1 MCALLPRRRGADA
14 TGRCG
19 DGDAVAAKRKMSELT
34 HLDQSGAAHMVDVS
48 GKAITARQA
57 IAHGRISMSVEA
69 RDALAQGWTKKGD
82 VLAVARVAGIMGAK
96 TKTELK
102 HGRPPDRES
111 GRHHG

>member
-1 MCALLPRRRGADA
+1 MCALLPRRRGSDA

-69 RDALAQGWTKKGD
+69 RDAIAQGLTKKGD
-82 VLAVARVAGIMGAK
+82 VLRSEEHTSELQSLMRISYAVFC
-96 TKTELK
+96 L
-102 HGRPPDRES
+102 
-111 GRHHG
+111 

>member
-1 MCALLPRRRGADA
+1 
-14 TGRCG
+14 
-19 DGDAVAAKRKMSELT
+19 MSELT

-69 RDALAQGWTKKGD
+69 RDAIAQGLTKKGD

-96 TKTELK
+96 KTSELIPLCHPLPLSSIK
-102 HGRPPDRES
+102 LDLEVDDHGVIEIGRANCRE
-111 GRHHG
+111 RVCQYV

>member
-1 MCALLPRRRGADA
+1 
-14 TGRCG
+14 
-19 DGDAVAAKRKMSELT
+19 MSELT

-69 RDALAQGWTKKGD
+69 RDAIAQGLTKKGD

-96 TKTELK
+96 KTSELIPLCHPLPLRSEEHTSELQSLMRISYAVFCLK
-102 HGRPPDRES
+102 KKKYNTRI
-111 GRHHG
+111 

>member
-1 MCALLPRRRGADA
+1 MRISDWSSDVCSSDL
-14 TGRCG
+14 CG

-69 RDALAQGWTKKGD
+69 RDAIAQGLTKKGD
-82 VLAVARVAGIMGAK
+82 VLAVARVAGI
-96 TKTELK
+96 
-102 HGRPPDRES
+102 DRKRTRLNS
-111 GRHHG
+111 SH